1 MKYKVDGYFEFE
13 GKEYVCEY
21 HGCNFH
27 GCQKCFPRDRNTTM
41 NDNKSMEQRYRETK
55 VKENRL
61 RKEGFE
67 VITKWSYDFAKDK
80 NNPDVKKY
88 INTLNIQ
95 DPINVRDCYFGGR
108 TNGLVLHKIFTEGEK
123 GYYVDFTSLYPDILK
138 YRRFPVGHPERIERY
153 NLAMHHSVTPFV
165 IWQPTCRP
173 HLLERV
179 YKPIHTLH
187 WDGDLQSL
195 L

>member
-1 MKYKVDGYFEFE
+1 MDAKNVFL
-13 GKEYVCEY
+13 
-21 HGCNFH
+21 
-27 GCQKCFPRDRNTTM
+27 DRNTTM

-67 VITKWSYDFAKDK
+67 VITKWSCDFAKGK
-80 NNPDVKKY
+80 KNPDVKKY
-88 INTLNIQ
+88 INALNIQ

-138 YRRFPVGHPERIERY
+138 YRFPVTHTERITDNFQFCY
-153 NLAMHHSVTPFV
+153 VKT
-165 IWQPTCRP
+165 
-173 HLLERV
+173 
-179 YKPIHTLH
+179 
-187 WDGDLQSL
+187 
-195 L
+195 